1 MSEWIPVYQAANSLE
16 AHTLK
21 GAMEVAGIA
30 VLLQG
35 EALSGALG
43 ELPVNAVE
51 VTLLIHPGDLKE
63 ARLILEQYRRGS
75 CGSWRCPHCGEP
87 NAASFEICWRCGQ
100 EPEAEEKP
108 G

>member
-1 MSEWIPVYQAANSLE
+1 MNEWIPVYQAANSLE

-51 VTLLIHPGDLKE
+51 VTLLIHPADLE
-63 ARLILEQYRRGS
+63 GARHILEQYRRGNG
-75 CGSWRCPHCGEP
+75 GSWRCPRCGEH

-100 EPEAEEKP
+100 EPDP
-108 G
+108 GV